1 MVFCRKKLV
10 TVSLWNDLATNIG
23 QELLEK
29 VDTAPVVAM
38 KCLRVGDFQGA

>member
-1 MVFCRKKLV
+1 MVICRKKLV

-23 QELLEK
+23 QELLAR